1 MALFKHHG
9 SLLDADIPYTV
20 HRREAC
26 KRLQLSGKLLGGDT
40 GLFGQE
46 RYIQLRT
53 ADILLY
59 YLYYV
64 RKEFLVRGH
73 LPRILGRRAGLRQGR
88 RPSETALLQEAQ
100 HLEPEFLG
108 IERLGHECIYA
119 YLYGFVLCNLV
130 SPGRQH
136 YDRDGSAALVRP
148 DPAAELEPVHYG
160 HHHIR
165 DYQVRMYPSEHGDPV
180 PAVPCRIDIS
190 YL

>member
-1 MALFKHHG
+1 MSVFLAEIQSVRSTASLCQPFMNGNLPLPGVLPHRSQASLLFSVLKILAGSASELPLEAFREIRRVCESYRIHDFSHCEMALFKHHG

-73 LPRILGRRAGLRQGR
+73 LPRILGRRTGLRQGR
-88 RPSETALLQEAQ
+88 RPSAGRYPRQCRMA
-100 HLEPEFLG
+100 HSAG
-108 IERLGHECIYA
+108 RYA
-119 YLYGFVLCNLV
+119 
-130 SPGRQH
+130 
-136 YDRDGSAALVRP
+136 GS
-148 DPAAELEPVHYG
+148 
-160 HHHIR
+160 
-165 DYQVRMYPSEHGDPV
+165 
-180 PAVPCRIDIS
+180 
-190 YL
+190 